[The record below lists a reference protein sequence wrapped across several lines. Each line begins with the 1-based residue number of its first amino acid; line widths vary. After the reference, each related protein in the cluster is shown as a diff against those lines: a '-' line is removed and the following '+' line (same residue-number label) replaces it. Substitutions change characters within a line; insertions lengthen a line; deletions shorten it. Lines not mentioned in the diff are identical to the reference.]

1 MAFLRLIRFKNLLI
15 VAFLQVLLRYGL
27 LLPILNHYNI
37 EPVLSTW
44 RFIMLVITTLS
55 LAASGYVIND
65 YFDLKID
72 RINRPDKIVVGEVF
86 PRRTVLLWH
95 VVFTLIGVFTGLYL
109 AYVLRKENYAL
120 MFIII
125 PALLWYYSTTLKKQL
140 LVGNLTISFLT
151 ALVAYFVVSVEF
163 AALAKV
169 HGPEVL
175 QSPACSM
182 AWFWTSGFAFFA
194 FISTMAREII
204 KDMEDLEGDSA
215 MGCSTLPIEMG
226 ITMSGWVVVA
236 INILSLVVLWSVYFM
251 VPALRESRITLFY
264 FLFLLSIPYLI
275 LSFGVLKATSKS
287 SFHRMSQMS
296 KIIMLIGILFIFVAK
311 SFFV

>member
-1 MAFLRLIRFKNLLI
+1 
-15 VAFLQVLLRYGL
+15 
-27 LLPILNHYNI
+27 
-37 EPVLSTW
+37 
-44 RFIMLVITTLS
+44 MLVITTLS

-95 VVFTLIGVFTGLYL
+95 VVFTLIGVFFGLYL

-125 PALLWYYSTTLKKQL
+125 PALLWYYSTTLKKQF

-169 HGPEVL
+169 QGPDVL

-194 FISTMAREII
+194 FISTLAREII

-236 INILSLVVLWSVYFM
+236 INILSIAVLWGVYFM
-251 VPALRESRITLFY
+251 VPTLRESRVVLFY
-264 FLFLLSIPYLI
+264 FLFLLSLPYLI
-275 LSFGVLKATSKS
+275 LSLGVLKATNKS
-287 SFHRMSQMS
+287 AFHRMSQMS
-296 KIIMLIGILFIFVAK
+296 KIIMLIGILFIFVAQ